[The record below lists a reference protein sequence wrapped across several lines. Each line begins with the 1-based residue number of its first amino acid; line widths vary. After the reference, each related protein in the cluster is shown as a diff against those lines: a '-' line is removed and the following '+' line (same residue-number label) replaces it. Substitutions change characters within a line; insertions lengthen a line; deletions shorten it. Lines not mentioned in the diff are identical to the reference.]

1 MTSRYPKRDITA
13 MIGFRRNQEK
23 PPLEARDLPISKLF
37 FDTFS
42 NRVSELEGRLQAL
55 AIDVQKMKFSTERM
69 QVSDLVLLEKIQ
81 KNDNVLKDSLDWI
94 RKIVES
100 IPKDSSGNEDDGP
113 PDVPAVH
120 GPALQRPAQALPL
133 ARTESGILAG
143 LSTQTELQVITILAE
158 QGSKSAPEIGRAIGR
173 SREHTA
179 RLLKT
184 LYEEGY
190 VKRDQARV
198 PFRYSLVERVRAS
211 FKKAEEKPQGEESA
225 TVAVPPA

>member
-1 MTSRYPKRDITA
+1 MV
-13 MIGFRRNQEK
+13 IGFRRNQEK
-23 PPLEARDLPISKLF
+23 PPIEVRDLPISKLF

-42 NRVSELEGRLQAL
+42 NRVFEFEGRLRAL
-55 AIDVQKMKFSTERM
+55 SAEVQKLKVSTERM

-81 KNDNVLKDSLDWI
+81 KNDSVLKDSLDSMRQI
-94 RKIVES
+94 IES
-100 IPKDSSGNEDDGP
+100 VSKDSSVNENAGS

-120 GPALQRPAQALPL
+120 GPLFQGPGQPL
-133 ARTESGILAG
+133 SVAGTENGILAG
-143 LSTQTELQVITILAE
+143 LSTQTELQVVTVLAE

-179 RLLKT
+179 RLLKK

-190 VKRDQARV
+190 VKRDQARI

-211 FKKAEEKPQGEESA
+211 FKKTEEKPRGEESA
-225 TVAVPPA
+225 AVAVPPA